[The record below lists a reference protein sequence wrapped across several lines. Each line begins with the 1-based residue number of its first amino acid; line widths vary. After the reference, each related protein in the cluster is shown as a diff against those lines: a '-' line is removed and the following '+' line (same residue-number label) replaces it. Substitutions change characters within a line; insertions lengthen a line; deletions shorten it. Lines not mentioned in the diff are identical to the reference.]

1 MFSFADKLPV
11 TPCMFITLWYYELS
25 LCNALF
31 SFFIKE
37 ELFAAITFPVGLFAI
52 FLASCRSSFMFCHIV
67 SKRRF
72 GLFLQRFV
80 TACVCTFIRSDSILC
95 TGCSFHRLL
104 KIVWLL
110 CYGNLEAAVYLSYR
124 NLYIVAARLIWIII
138 CFYFIRHII
147 CTKQFSC
154 FCNYFQAV

>member
-1 MFSFADKLPV
+1 MHV
-11 TPCMFITLWYYELS
+11 HHELF

-72 GLFLQRFV
+72 DLFLQRFV
-80 TACVCTFIRSDSILC
+80 TACVCTIIGRNSIFR
-95 TGCSFHRLL
+95 TGCLFHGLL
-104 KIVWLL
+104 EMVWLL
-110 CYGNLEAAVYLSYR
+110 CYGNLETAAYLSYR
-124 NLYIVAARLIWIII
+124 NLYIVAVLNNFPASVI
-138 CFYFIRHII
+138 
-147 CTKQFSC
+147 TSKPFSSS
-154 FCNYFQAV
+154 FSP